1 MRKFHIKHIYRKIF
15 LFFLIT
21 VIFIFQLQPLILAD
35 TEKPYIN
42 ARAFVLMDRN
52 SGRILYSKN
61 QDLKLPMAS
70 TTKIMTAIIALE
82 KGNLGDMVLVSKKA
96 TRIGGS
102 KFYLKEGQKISLKSL
117 LYGLLLCSGNDAAIV
132 IAEHIGGSVENFV
145 NMMNSKA
152 AEIGANNTHFANPH
166 GLDDPEHYTTA
177 KDLAIITRY
186 ALNNPVFC
194 EIVSTKEIEIIEGDF
209 KRRINNTNKLLRIV
223 DYVNGVKTGYTGKA
237 GKCLVASAT
246 LKDVSI
252 ISVILDSQNHFKES
266 LRLINFG
273 LKSYRP
279 EELVEENKV
288 YTTVRVKSGIRDNL
302 DLIASEKIIALVNED
317 EKIEIKSFVP
327 DEIKA
332 PIRKG
337 QDVGE
342 LCVFINGGLLYK
354 VKLQAAY
361 DVGRKSLFDILR
373 ELMFEWAR
381 F

>member
-21 VIFIFQLQPLILAD
+21 VIFIFQLQPLMLAD

-82 KGNLGDMVLVSKKA
+82 KGSLGDMVLVSKKA

-117 LYGLLLCSGNDAAIV
+117 LYGLLLCSGNDAAIA

-152 AEIGANNTHFANPH
+152 AEIGAYNTHFANPH

-194 EIVSTKEIEIIEGDF
+194 EIVSTKEIEIIERDF
-209 KRRINNTNKLLRIV
+209 RRRINNTNKLLRIV

-317 EKIEIKSFVP
+317 EKIEIKNFVP

-342 LCVFINGGLLYK
+342 LCVFINGELSYK

-361 DVGRKSLFDILR
+361 DLRRKSLFDILR
-373 ELMFEWAR
+373 ELVFEWAR